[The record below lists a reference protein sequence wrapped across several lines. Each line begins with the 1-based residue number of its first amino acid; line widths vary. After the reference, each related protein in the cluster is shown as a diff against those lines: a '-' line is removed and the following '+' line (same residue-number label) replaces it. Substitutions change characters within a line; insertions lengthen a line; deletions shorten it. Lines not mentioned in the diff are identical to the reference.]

1 MRENKL
7 ETRKD
12 MTVHWMGFPV
22 ELKNVKTKF
31 ILNEECVLTPELV
44 ESKLYRFLLQ
54 NKIWSTKEAHF
65 VRMYKQM
72 TKQDFAIF
80 LGQVGAKVDEEMG
93 DREIV
98 LKFY

>member
-1 MRENKL
+1 MRENI

-12 MTVHWMGFPV
+12 MTVHWIGFPV
-22 ELKNVKTKF
+22 ELKNIKTRI

-54 NKIWSTKEAHF
+54 NKVWSTKEAHF
-65 VRMYKQM
+65 VRMYKLM
-72 TKQDFAIF
+72 TKQDFATF
-80 LGQVGAKVDEEMG
+80 LGQVGAKIDEEMKE
-93 DREIV
+93 RTIV